1 MSSDTVHDPRDPHPH
16 DPRAPHAPRGGAS
29 VLDQVEGGW
38 HALVAEFVGT
48 LLLVLLAVGTAIF
61 AGRFVG
67 DIGISL
73 AFGFTLLA
81 LVYMIGTISG
91 CHVNPAVTLGV
102 LLARRMTPIAA
113 VLYWVAQFA
122 GGIIGA
128 VLLHWIA
135 SAVRDPLRGGPF
147 ARKAFGSPGWG
158 KNSDLFISASG
169 AFLVEIILTAVL
181 VLVVLGVTHGPGDK
195 PIAGLAIG
203 SALAAIHL
211 IGIPLTGT
219 SVNPARALG
228 PALFADNNALS
239 QTWLFIVAPL
249 CGAIVGAAI
258 HWLLRGEPVLGQAR
272 PGRREAEPVGE
283 PVV

>member
-1 MSSDTVHDPRDPHPH
+1 MSSETV
-16 DPRAPHAPRGGAS
+16 HAPRGSAS

-38 HALVAEFVGT
+38 RALVAEFVGT
-48 LLLVLLAVGTAIF
+48 MLLVVLAVGTAIF
-61 AGRFVG
+61 AGKFVG
-67 DIGISL
+67 DVGIAL
-73 AFGFTLLA
+73 AFGFALLA
-81 LVYMIGTISG
+81 LVYMIGPVSG
-91 CHVNPAVTLGV
+91 CHVNPAVTLGMV
-102 LLARRMTPIAA
+102 LARRMTPIVG

-128 VLLHWIA
+128 LLLHWIA
-135 SAVRDPLRGGPF
+135 SAVRDPLGGGPF
-147 ARKAFGSPGWG
+147 ARKSFGSPGWG

-181 VLVVLGVTHGPGDK
+181 VLVVLGTTHGVGDK
-195 PIAGLAIG
+195 PVAGIAIG
-203 SALAAIHL
+203 AVLTAIHL
-211 IGIPLTGT
+211 VGIPLTGT

-249 CGAIVGAAI
+249 CGAIVAVAI
-258 HWLLRGEPVLGQAR
+258 HWLVHGEPETAAAK
-272 PGRREAEPVGE
+272 PGPAAGSGSGYVEPEPAGG